1 MSSDGI
7 ASVHT
12 YSVAIKNLLKRAR
25 NVKVNPSIE
34 PALNASDF
42 AGDIEEFGKLSNG
55 SFLANNQAHYAA
67 IETACRNTF
76 YDLLASTSIDQPAFS
91 EIWNL
96 LDIVSILSDIEQCE
110 PGLVFWLVEELLDS
124 QTIDGC
130 RSVFDYLDSR
140 REHMTAK
147 HFNKKE
153 LIILRACNE
162 LLRRL
167 SRAEDAVFCG
177 RVFIFL
183 FQSFPL
189 GDRSSVN
196 LRGEYHVENV
206 TIFENLPAKA
216 ETHQHEDIET
226 EKQEGGVSETKE
238 DLPSTTENG
247 DTTDH
252 AVLADSTTNST
263 QEEAKGKASELD
275 TLYPIFWS
283 LQESFSM
290 PTRLFDTNHFQVFK
304 KGLDLTIRKFQSVHQ
319 ELQNRGTSR
328 QLDESKRPAK
338 RKRNSV
344 DEEVSNS
351 INPRYLT
358 SRDLFDLEIS
368 DLAFRRYILVQALIL
383 IDFLLSLTPKAKRK
397 LEHATNKSVLYSFT
411 LSEEDAKWATETRSE
426 ITTYLQHGA
435 EGKFYYRMVDTV
447 LSRDKNWAHW
457 KAEGCPL
464 IERVP
469 VSAEEFVMAQT
480 GAQKTCTNKKLRATP
495 LGSLDLK
502 FLSDGDNA
510 DGLEKLKHPD
520 RYSIPTAE
528 SFRGPIADD
537 EFDAAMAKT
546 DEEKQL
552 ALNARASKMWRTLR
566 IASKSKLNLFDK
578 IDDGN
583 NIQALFQPEGDENRN
598 KDDHP
603 GSEQLVKDTTPTV
616 ADTVQL
622 PLSENS
628 LEVAQ
633 DTSVK

>member
-7 ASVHT
+7 ASVQT
-12 YSVAIKNLLKRAR
+12 YSVAIKSLLDKAR
-25 NVKVNPSIE
+25 LVKVSSSIE
-34 PALNASDF
+34 PALNALDF
-42 AGDIEEFGKLSNG
+42 AGDIEQIGKLSNG
-55 SFLANNQAHYAA
+55 SFIANNQAHYAA
-67 IETACRNTF
+67 IETACRNIF
-76 YDLLASTSIDQPAFS
+76 YDLLASTTIDEPAFS

-96 LDIVSILSDIEQCE
+96 LDIVSLLSDIEQCE

-140 REHMTAK
+140 REQMTAK

-206 TIFENLPAKA
+206 TIFEDLPAKV
-216 ETHQHEDIET
+216 EPHQDGAMEID
-226 EKQEGGVSETKE
+226 KQEEGTSGTKE
-238 DLPSTTENG
+238 GVEPNTESGETADNAEKSTNP
-247 DTTDH
+247 
-252 AVLADSTTNST
+252 A
-263 QEEAKGKASELD
+263 QEEAQGKISELD

-304 KGLDLTIRKFQSVHQ
+304 NGLDLTIRKFQAVHQ
-319 ELQNRGTSR
+319 ELQARGTSR
-328 QLDESKRPAK
+328 QLDESKRPSK
-338 RKRNSV
+338 RKRNSL

-383 IDFLLSLTPKAKRK
+383 VDFLLSLTPKAKRK
-397 LEHATNKSVLYSFT
+397 LEHATNKSVLYSFS
-411 LSEEDAKWATETRSE
+411 LSEEDAKWAAETRTE

-469 VSAEEFVMAQT
+469 VSADEFVQAQT
-480 GAQKTCTNKKLRATP
+480 GAQKACANKKLRATP
-495 LGSLDLK
+495 MGSLDLK
-502 FLSDGDNA
+502 FLSDGENA

-537 EFDAAMAKT
+537 EFDIAMAKT
-546 DEEKQL
+546 DEEKQMM
-552 ALNARASKMWRTLR
+552 LNARASKMWRTLR
-566 IASKSKLNLFDK
+566 IASKSKLGLFDK

-583 NIQALFQPEGDENRN
+583 NIQALFQPEGDENRG
-598 KDDHP
+598 KEDHP
-603 GSEQLVKDTTPTV
+603 GSEPPVKDTTPTV
-616 ADTVQL
+616 GDTVQR
-622 PLSENS
+622 PLSENG

-633 DTSVK
+633 DMSVK